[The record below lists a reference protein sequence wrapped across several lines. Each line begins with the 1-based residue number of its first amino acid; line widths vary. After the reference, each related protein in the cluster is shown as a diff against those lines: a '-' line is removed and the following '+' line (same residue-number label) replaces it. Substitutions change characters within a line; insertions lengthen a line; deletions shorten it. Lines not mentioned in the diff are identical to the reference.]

1 MILLCRVQN
10 NDITL
15 QSLECG
21 SQVQG
26 LPALPNHDRVRTCF
40 TDSRGNILGQH
51 RIQRIYTGIQYS
63 TPELQ
68 YSKINMKVQ
77 YITTKSMQ
85 YSTVHIFGQHQIQ
98 RIYTDI
104 QYTRTAVQKNKYEG
118 SVHNSKTSAVRY
130 SKYIWP
136 TSNPADIYRY
146 STVNQNSVRY
156 SFGYL
161 KSSIEAILMD

>member
-1 MILLCRVQN
+1 
-10 NDITL
+10 
-15 QSLECG
+15 
-21 SQVQG
+21 
-26 LPALPNHDRVRTCF
+26 
-40 TDSRGNILGQH
+40 
-51 RIQRIYTGIQYS
+51 
-63 TPELQ
+63 
-68 YSKINMKVQ
+68 
-77 YITTKSMQ
+77 MQ

-146 STVNQNSVRY
+146 TAQSTKTSVQY